1 MPQKPYAEA
10 ILSFFKKKLRLKS
23 SSPIKIVSIL
33 IFIFC
38 IHNLFPYSA
47 QIGLIKIYKN
57 KDADQEILSS
67 TQIKIAKELKTC
79 FIAYVSSGF
88 SSNLYHAGFR
98 LEYLYDDIED
108 KKYYL
113 VYCTSPS
120 DVNALNDYGNARI
133 IEENVALFWCDN
145 IEARE
150 ILPARFELIPL
161 SKKSLRPSKQKS
173 LIWIQDPQPE
183 IQTPSKTRVNTSLP
197 QTART
202 ELIEI
207 YKSKEADH
215 KILYSPKIKIVKE
228 LKTCFVAH
236 VSSEFSSDLSTAGF
250 NFECL
255 DENTKDKKYY
265 LVHCP
270 SPSDITTLKDYG
282 NVRIIEEDIA
292 LFWSDSKNAREI
304 LPARFELTS
313 LPDEPLH
320 SFKQRR
326 LASVKSPYPERLPT
340 SIIEVDPVIL
350 EIVDQVLTENLT
362 GYIQNLQDFQTR
374 YASTSQCELAGDYIH
389 DFFVQSGLDTESDS
403 FSFGGGYSSNNI
415 IATLDGKVDP
425 TQVVIICAHYDSTS
439 NQRFTLAPGADDN
452 ASGCAAVMEA
462 ARILAPYSFDFTV
475 KFIGFSAEEW
485 GLYGSKDY
493 ALDAARRGEDIIAV
507 LNVDMIAYTDLL
519 PEDLDVI
526 SNPGSE
532 WLADRFISTSNIYT
546 LLDISKTVNSSF
558 VWSDHSPFWD
568 LGYSAI
574 LGIEDIDIQNPYYHT
589 TDDTIDTL
597 DLDFATLVVKAA
609 LAVASDLA
617 QPVSTPRTPT
627 GLNSRSQINSSL
639 FSSRKTVSLSWDSNQ
654 DPVAGYNIYRTTT
667 SRMNYQKINSSP
679 VVQTDYVERDLDADT
694 LYFYVITAV
703 NDQSDESNYSKQ
715 VADNK
720 GNEYVN

>member
-1 MPQKPYAEA
+1 MPQKLYADA
-10 ILSFFKKKLRLKS
+10 ILSFFRKKMRPKNS
-23 SSPIKIVSIL
+23 HPIKIVSIL
-33 IFIFC
+33 VFLFC

-47 QIGLIKIYKN
+47 QTGLIKIYKN
-57 KDADQEILSS
+57 KDADQEILYSP
-67 TQIKIAKELKTC
+67 QIKIAKELKTC

-88 SSNLYHAGFR
+88 SFSLYQAGFR

-113 VYCTSPS
+113 VYCPSPS
-120 DVNALNDYGNARI
+120 DVNALNDYGSARI
-133 IEENVALFWCDN
+133 IEDNVALFWCDN
-145 IEARE
+145 KEARE

-161 SKKSLRPSKQKS
+161 PKKSLRPSKQKS
-173 LIWIQDPQPE
+173 SIWIQDSQPE
-183 IQTPSKTRVNTSLP
+183 IQTPPKTRVNTSLP
-197 QTART
+197 HTTRT

-207 YKSKEADH
+207 YKSKDADH
-215 KILYSPKIKIVKE
+215 KILYSPKVKIVKE

-265 LVHCP
+265 LVYCP

-282 NVRIIEEDIA
+282 NARIIEEDIA

-304 LPARFELTS
+304 LPARFELTF

-320 SFKQRR
+320 SFKQRH
-326 LASVKSPYPERLPT
+326 LASVESPYPEKQPT

-350 EIVDQVLTENLT
+350 EIVDQVLKENLT

-374 YASTSQCELAGDYIH
+374 FFSTSNCELAGDYIH
-389 DFFVQSGLDTESDS
+389 DFFVLSGLDTESDS
-403 FSFGGGYSSNNI
+403 FSFGDDYSSNNI
-415 IATLDGKVDP
+415 IGTLEGKVDP
-425 TQVVIICAHYDSTS
+425 AQVVIICAHYDSYS
-439 NQRFTLAPGADDN
+439 NQPLTLAPGADDN

-462 ARILAPYSFDFTV
+462 ARILVPYSFDFTV
-475 KFIGFSAEEW
+475 KFICFSAEEW

-493 ALDAARRGEDIIAV
+493 ALDAARRGEDVIAV
-507 LNVDMIAYTDLL
+507 LNLDMIAYTDIL
-519 PEDLDVI
+519 PEDLDII
-526 SNPGSE
+526 SNPDSE

-568 LGYSAI
+568 RGYSAI

-589 TDDTIDTL
+589 TFDTIDKL
-597 DLDFATLVVKAA
+597 NLDFATLVVKAA

-617 QPVSTPRTPT
+617 QPVSTPRAPA
-627 GLNSRSQINSSL
+627 GLNSHSQINSSL
-639 FSSRKTVSLSWDSNQ
+639 FSSRKTVYLSWDSNQ

-667 SRMNYQKINSSP
+667 SQMNYQKINSNP
-679 VVQTDYVERDLDADT
+679 VVQADYVDRDLDADT
-694 LYFYVITAV
+694 RYFYVITAV
-703 NDQSDESNYSKQ
+703 DNQSDESNYSKQ
-715 VADNK
+715 VADNE